1 MEKLGGLCDFISGV
15 TFNKAEAISSP
26 LPGYLPI
33 LRAGNIGDALNTKDD
48 FVWVPSDR
56 VSDEQLLQVGDIVMC
71 MSSGS
76 PRVVGKSALL
86 EEQFTGSAGAF
97 CSIIRPKQEEQRK
110 YLAYWFKSECFT
122 RWRDSQARGVNIQNL
137 RASQLKLVEIPLPPL
152 PDQKRIAA
160 ILAKAD
166 RLRRLRRTA
175 RDLSDTYL
183 QSVFLE
189 MFGDPVSNPMGW
201 ETGTLGDV
209 MISVKDGP
217 HVSPKYVESGVPFL
231 STRNVRRGEIA
242 WEDLKFISR
251 EQAEGLWSKR
261 GCKPERGDILYTKGG
276 TTGLA
281 KAVDFDEEVAVW
293 VHVAVL
299 KLRQDRVVPV
309 WLENM
314 LNNDYCYHQSQELT
328 FGIVNRDL
336 GLKRMPRIKIYVP
349 PLPLQQEFAHITHK
363 FERLRAQQR
372 EAERQAE
379 HLFQTLLHRA
389 FIGEL

>member
-1 MEKLGGLCDFISGV
+1 MERLGGLCDFISGV

-201 ETGTLGDV
+201 ERAKVSDLGKVQTGNTPSRSDPENYGSYIEWIKSDNIANDEMFVTRSREMLSEEGLRKGRSVEPGSILVTCIAGSPTSIGNIALTDRKVAFNQQINAVTPHKDVDSIFLYGLFRVAKPLVQRSTTLG
-209 MISVKDGP
+209 MKRIITKS
-217 HVSPKYVESGVPFL
+217 
-231 STRNVRRGEIA
+231 
-242 WEDLKFISR
+242 KF
-251 EQAEGLWSKR
+251 QKL
-261 GCKPERGDILYTKGG
+261 
-276 TTGLA
+276 
-281 KAVDFDEEVAVW
+281 
-293 VHVAVL
+293 VL
-299 KLRQDRVVPV
+299 
-309 WLENM
+309 
-314 LNNDYCYHQSQELT
+314 
-328 FGIVNRDL
+328 
-336 GLKRMPRIKIYVP
+336 IKP
-349 PLPLQQEFAHITHK
+349 PLSLQQQFVHITHK
-363 FERLRAQQR
+363 FERLRTQQR

-379 HLFQTLLHRA
+379 HLFQTLLHQA
-389 FIGEL
+389 FRGEL